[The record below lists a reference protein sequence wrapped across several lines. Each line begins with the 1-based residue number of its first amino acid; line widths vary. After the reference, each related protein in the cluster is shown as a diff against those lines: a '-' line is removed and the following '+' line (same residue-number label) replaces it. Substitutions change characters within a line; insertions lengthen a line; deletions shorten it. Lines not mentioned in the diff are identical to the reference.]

1 MDFGGAIMTG
11 SLLVGA
17 LLLAAIPV
25 IRLITWWVDGQVDAI
40 VAVLAIVVYMTM
52 LVAVVSGPTPV
63 KLVVFLELAVSAVGI
78 PLFSRLSDAS
88 ALKGMETSKV
98 DAYMAALERDPTD
111 PVPRIAMAEVLAKR
125 GDLAGAVQQME
136 WVVQQY
142 PRLALHHKA
151 QLDSWRRELANP
163 AGAGWVICHMC
174 HAENAPGAT
183 MCSQCGA
190 MFGAREGMV
199 QRIYR
204 EGGPKLVIRSMVI
217 GNLSLLL
224 AIYLMLTLPAIIAG
238 PIVLAGVLVGAWL
251 FMRWVGGDLG
261 VIEH

>member
-1 MDFGGAIMTG
+1 MI
-11 SLLVGA
+11 
-17 LLLAAIPV
+17 LAPV
-25 IRLITWWVDGQVDAI
+25 MLREAAEKREREIHIITDGQA
-40 VAVLAIVVYMTM
+40 L
-52 LVAVVSGPTPV
+52 PW
-63 KLVVFLELAVSAVGI
+63 
-78 PLFSRLSDAS
+78 AS
-88 ALKGMETSKV
+88 FGT
-98 DAYMAALERDPTD
+98 
-111 PVPRIAMAEVLAKR
+111 
-125 GDLAGAVQQME
+125 
-136 WVVQQY
+136 
-142 PRLALHHKA
+142 
-151 QLDSWRRELANP
+151 
-163 AGAGWVICHMC
+163 
-174 HAENAPGAT
+174 ENAPGAT